1 MKDLIRALQ
10 DKDHAALEAT
20 GFGKVIIAIDI
31 YASGRSIHDDPAKN
45 YGVIL
50 EQLGVWL
57 ERAYN
62 TYMAKK
68 YHEAG
73 QRAMER
79 GEIGSALELA
89 NHSSTL
95 QAQLRR
101 EAADDKDNRS

>member
-10 DKDHAALEAT
+10 DKDYEALERL
-20 GFGKVIIAIDI
+20 GFTDVLEVIDEYTNKV
-31 YASGRSIHDDPAKN
+31 K
-45 YGVIL
+45 YGDNEVRYDVIL
-50 EQLGVWL
+50 ESLGRFI

-79 GEIGSALELA
+79 GEIGNALELA
-89 NHSSTL
+89 HHSSTL